1 MTMPPDD
8 TALAPQLSHHE
19 IKMAQL
25 QMELVHAMADR
36 FETEVK
42 FSIVKAQI
50 IAEEARQA
58 RILELQQQ
66 AKNDQMRRNIQHL
79 LSLRH
84 GRKID
89 TTNIMN
95 NGFTTSALVASH
107 MPPLPFL
114 DMIRRI
120 PEVVVAQSREQLFNQ
135 YDPRYSSG
143 LAENSSIEEST
154 EADVAVGGWLCG
166 ENAYSYSTSKVERE
180 GLDNDNQVLIKR
192 RRVVFSSTAPSVLPS
207 FTNVSWR
214 R

>member
-89 TTNIMN
+89 TTIIMN

-143 LAENSSIEEST
+143 VAENMT
-154 EADVAVGGWLCG
+154 
-166 ENAYSYSTSKVERE
+166 
-180 GLDNDNQVLIKR
+180 
-192 RRVVFSSTAPSVLPS
+192 
-207 FTNVSWR
+207 
-214 R
+214 

>member
-66 AKNDQMRRNIQHL
+66 AKNA
-79 LSLRH
+79 S
-84 GRKID
+84 KY
-89 TTNIMN
+89 
-95 NGFTTSALVASH
+95 TTSLVT
-107 MPPLPFL
+107 PTWT
-114 DMIRRI
+114 
-120 PEVVVAQSREQLFNQ
+120 QN
-135 YDPRYSSG
+135 
-143 LAENSSIEEST
+143 
-154 EADVAVGGWLCG
+154 
-166 ENAYSYSTSKVERE
+166 
-180 GLDNDNQVLIKR
+180 
-192 RRVVFSSTAPSVLPS
+192 
-207 FTNVSWR
+207 
-214 R
+214 